1 MTPVILFKFCICTS
15 TRFQIIIH
23 SLQFQSRIT
32 ASFSYWNILKA
43 REVHCLCKF
52 SAVANRRIKSG
63 IVHLL
68 EETGSVEMESYCNKF
83 VIFVLRYLID
93 SILHDQ
99 EREREGGGKSS
110 TRLVREVTIHHVQA
124 GRDIFYAYCGNTA
137 VDLDPLP
144 VSRARLTVVE
154 LALFE

>member
-1 MTPVILFKFCICTS
+1 MKSCTFRTHFHCSRILFNQTGIRVYSYLKKSYKMTPVILFKFCICTS

-23 SLQFQSRIT
+23 SLQFQGRLT

-43 REVHCLCKF
+43 REVYCLCKF

-110 TRLVREVTIHHVQA
+110 TRLVRKVKIHHV
-124 GRDIFYAYCGNTA
+124 
-137 VDLDPLP
+137 
-144 VSRARLTVVE
+144 
-154 LALFE
+154 

>member
-1 MTPVILFKFCICTS
+1 MKSCTFSTHFYCSRILFNQTGIRVYSYLKESYKMTPVILFKFCICTS

-43 REVHCLCKF
+43 REVHFLCKV

-110 TRLVREVTIHHVQA
+110 TRLVREVTIHHV
-124 GRDIFYAYCGNTA
+124 
-137 VDLDPLP
+137 
-144 VSRARLTVVE
+144 
-154 LALFE
+154 